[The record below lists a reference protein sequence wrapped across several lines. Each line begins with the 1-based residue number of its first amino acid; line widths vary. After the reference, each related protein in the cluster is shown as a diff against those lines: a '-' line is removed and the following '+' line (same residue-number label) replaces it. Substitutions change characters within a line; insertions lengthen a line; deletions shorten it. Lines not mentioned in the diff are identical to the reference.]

1 MLEITPEKAFA
12 EISSGQSIGI
22 DVRESDEWSAGR
34 APKVSWNPK
43 SAFNLSAMP
52 KNQRVILICRS
63 GNRSGQLAT
72 EFADQNK
79 DISNMAGG
87 MKAWKEAGLPMECD
101 SGIPEVI

>member
-22 DVRESDEWSAGR
+22 DVRESDEWSASR

-52 KNQRVILICRS
+52 KNQRVILIY
-63 GNRSGQLAT
+63 
-72 EFADQNK
+72 ADLEIAQVNWQQNLLIK
-79 DISNMAGG
+79 IRIFPTWRAG
-87 MKAWKEAGLPMECD
+87 
-101 SGIPEVI
+101 